1 MGVNDSPQVSI
12 LMPVKN
18 AMPYLTECL
27 ESIIAQSFQEWELIA
42 INDHSTDE
50 SGALLNNYAA
60 QDARII
66 TYDNNGKGIIDALRL
81 AYTHSRG
88 DCITRMDADDIMRKD
103 KLQVLIDNLK
113 QSEKRS
119 IAIGKV
125 EYFSETTLGEGYKKY
140 ADWLNGLTEVGSNFD
155 DLYRECVIPSPCWMV
170 HRLDLDQIGAF
181 SSDRYPEDYDL
192 TFRMYQGGLK
202 CIPCQEPIHL
212 WRDHG
217 ERSSRNDDNYS
228 DNRFLDIKLH
238 NFINYDH
245 NPSRPLIV
253 WGAGRKGKQIVQSIQ
268 QRVNDLHWICD
279 NPNKIGHNIY
289 GHILSSPELI
299 PQLKQAQIIIAVA
312 NPEEQ
317 ERILQMMRSMEL
329 ETMKDY
335 YFFC

>member
-1 MGVNDSPQVSI
+1 MGVGTLPQVSI

-27 ESIIAQSFQEWELIA
+27 ESIVAQSYQEWQLIA
-42 INDHSTDE
+42 INDHSADG
-50 SGALLNNYAA
+50 SRALLKTYAA
-60 QDARII
+60 KDARIT

-81 AYTHSRG
+81 AYTHSDG
-88 DCITRMDADDIMRKD
+88 HYITRMDADDIMRAD
-103 KLQVLIDNLK
+103 KLQVLINNLK
-113 QSEKRS
+113 RR
-119 IAIGKV
+119 GKGYLAVGQV

-140 ADWLNGLTEVGSNFD
+140 ADWLNGLTALGSNFD

-170 HRLDLDQIGAF
+170 HREDLDRIGAF

-202 CIPCQEPIHL
+202 CIPCHEPIHL

-238 NFINYDH
+238 HFIGHDH
-245 NPSRPLIV
+245 NPSRPLVI
-253 WGAGRKGKQIVQSIQ
+253 WGAGRKGKQIVKSIQ
-268 QRVNDLHWICD
+268 QRVNDLYWICD

-289 GHILSSPELI
+289 GLILSSPELI
-299 PQLKQAQIIIAVA
+299 TQLTQAQIIIAVA